1 MKKQA
6 KYQRIYEDVKN
17 KVLSGFY
24 PIGSKLED
32 GNSLVHEYGVSLM
45 TVKKSL
51 DMLASEGFLIR
62 RRGDGTIV
70 QDWTKGKK
78 ASLYAVEG
86 SSRRHLG
93 EIESKVLHFEVERAS
108 AEIAEKLSVE
118 KHEFVYNIAR
128 LRVING
134 IPSIMEYTYMPISII
149 PNLKYEHLLSSI
161 YDYIQKDLGLRVY
174 SSFLNVRGVRPND
187 IEKEQMNLSDT
198 DFLLQVE
205 QVANLDD
212 GRIFEYSIAR
222 HIPEEF
228 QFDTVVFNN

>member
-1 MKKQA
+1 MNKQA
-6 KYQRIYEDVKN
+6 KYQRIYEDVKR
-17 KVLSGFY
+17 KLLSGVY

-45 TVKKSL
+45 TVKKAL
-51 DMLASEGFLIR
+51 DMLAAEGFLIR

-86 SSRRHLG
+86 STRRNIG
-93 EIESKVLHFEVERAS
+93 KIVSKILHFEVERAS
-108 AEIAEKLSVE
+108 VEIAEKLSVDE
-118 KHEFVYNIAR
+118 NEFVYNIAR
-128 LRVING
+128 LRVIDNV
-134 IPSIMEYTYMPISII
+134 PSIMEYTYMPISII

-161 YDYIQKDLGLRVY
+161 YDYIQRDLGLSVY
-174 SSFLNVRGVRPND
+174 SSFLNVRGLRPNEL
-187 IEKEQMNLSDT
+187 EKEQMGLTDT
-198 DFLLQVE
+198 DFLLQIE

-222 HIPEEF
+222 HLPEEF
-228 QFDTVVFNN
+228 RFETVVFNQ